1 MAALSDSLSPALRL
15 LARFWLEE
23 VRPADVAT
31 IAALP
36 GLAETLPA
44 AGAAAL
50 TGLAVE
56 YQRLFGFNLPPYES
70 VFVDPSGML
79 LAPATARVEALYR
92 QAGWLPPPARVGA
105 ADHLGLELLA
115 LADWLAA
122 GQTGPARQ
130 LYANHLAVWAPAL
143 ALTLGRLSPPPFY
156 AALGELTVELLLAGL
171 PHHLAADPLPMP
183 PPAGDE
189 ADDLAGLV
197 RHLLTPCRA
206 GLYLAREDIARLS
219 RGLDLPL
226 AVGDRPRMLETL
238 FRQAGEYDQLPAL
251 LDRLRRLL
259 HQAGA
264 AYEAW
269 ATDYPAWTPYAAAW
283 RARLLDSEKKL
294 DIG

>member
-1 MAALSDSLSPALRL
+1 MPPALRL

-44 AGAAAL
+44 TGPAAL
-50 TGLAVE
+50 AGLAVE

-70 VFVDPSGML
+70 VFVDPSAML

-122 GQTGPARQ
+122 GQTGPAHR
-130 LYANHLAVWAPAL
+130 LHAGHLALWAPAL
-143 ALTLGRLSPPPFY
+143 ALTLRRLSPPPFY
-156 AALGELTVELLLAGL
+156 AALGELTAELLLAAL
-171 PHHLAADPLPMP
+171 PPNLAPDPFP
-183 PPAGDE
+183 PPAADE
-189 ADDLAGLV
+189 AGDLAGLV
-197 RHLLTPCRA
+197 GHLLTPCRA

-251 LDRLRRLL
+251 LDGLRRLL

-264 AYEAW
+264 ACEAW
-269 ATDYPAWTPYAAAW
+269 AADYPAWSPYAAAW
-283 RARLLDSEKKL
+283 RARLAGSLEKL

>member
-1 MAALSDSLSPALRL
+1 MSDSLPPALRL

-31 IAALP
+31 ISALP
-36 GLAETLPA
+36 DL
-44 AGAAAL
+44 AGALPVADTAAL

-70 VFVDPSGML
+70 AFVDPSGML

-105 ADHLGLELLA
+105 PDHLGLELLA

-122 GQTGPARQ
+122 GQPGPARQ
-130 LYANHLAVWAPAL
+130 LHAGHLALWAPVFV
-143 ALTLGRLSPPPFY
+143 LTLRRLSPPLFY
-156 AALGELTVELLLAGL
+156 AALGELTAELLLATL
-171 PHHLAADPLPMP
+171 PDGAACSFPVS
-183 PPAGDE
+183 PAGED
-189 ADDLAGLV
+189 DGDLAGLV
-197 RHLLTPCRA
+197 RHLLTPCQA

-238 FRQAGEYDQLPAL
+238 FRQAGEYDLLPAL
-251 LDRLRRLL
+251 LDRLHHLL
-259 HQAGA
+259 HEAGA
-264 AYEAW
+264 AYEAL
-269 ATDYPAWTPYAAAW
+269 ATDYPAWTPCAAAW
-283 RARLLDSEKKL
+283 RARLAGTGEKL
-294 DIG
+294 ASGN